1 MTESEGLKVMTYLRL
16 ALPRQEIAEGT
27 VAVYCDALRTVPYE
41 AVMAAAR
48 THVAT
53 SSFFP
58 TIAELLKPI
67 AEATVGSEP
76 AEQAWLEVKRAISR
90 WGRYQPWQFANP
102 ITTAAVEAL
111 GKESL
116 CSADETLVAERA
128 HFMRIYESYRQRE
141 LEGVRVAAVTGREY
155 RSSLPA
161 PVLALLKGGKG
172 Q

>member
-1 MTESEGLKVMTYLRL
+1 MTNSEGRKLMAYLM
-16 ALPRQEIAEGT
+16 AMYPNQAIGEATIAG
-27 VAVYCDALRTVPYE
+27 YCDALRTTPFE
-41 AVMAAAR
+41 TAMTAAQAC
-48 THVAT
+48 VAAGR
-53 SSFFP
+53 FFP
-58 TIAELLKPI
+58 TVAELLRPI

-90 WGRYQPWQFANP
+90 WGRYQPWQFTNP